1 MLTTNSCFRKSRQ
14 WIFNKM
20 SCFIELRHCMAKD
33 NSYTE
38 AKQNA
43 LAEILGI
50 KLSKNSVEKNQDVLE
65 KAVFRVVHNLARLEK
80 N

>member
-1 MLTTNSCFRKSRQ
+1 
-14 WIFNKM
+14 
-20 SCFIELRHCMAKD
+20 MAKD